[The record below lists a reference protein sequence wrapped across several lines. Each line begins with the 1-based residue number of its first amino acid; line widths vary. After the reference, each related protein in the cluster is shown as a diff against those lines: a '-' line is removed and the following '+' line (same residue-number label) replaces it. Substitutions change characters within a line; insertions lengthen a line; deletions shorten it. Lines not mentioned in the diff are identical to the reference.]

1 MGTSELFNGQ
11 HVRSAST
18 MWVSEDQPDVD
29 HGKSQDISNVVAENL
44 APNPSFEN
52 GETSPL
58 EWSYYDYHDG
68 TLYLWDNISSH
79 TGSFSVGIANVSQP
93 YNVYMW
99 FTNKAITVDPTKS
112 YIFSVWYKWIG
123 APAPQQD
130 AEISVREYNENGTNI
145 GGFGLVLT
153 YYDDGD
159 WHHGLLNC
167 PSFSSSTV
175 SVTLQLEHVYRQTVS
190 NAYIRYDDVFFGQ
203 ARVHNLNTGLNYT
216 TIQKAIDAP
225 ETLDG
230 HTIFVDKG
238 IYYEHLVV
246 KKSLSLIGER
256 SSITII
262 NGSGA
267 YATIVHVI
275 ADNVSIGGF
284 TIRNGQDYPGIYV
297 ENSSHCVIKGN
308 TFIDINYYAIYTV
321 NADYSLIKA
330 NDFSSSSGNWG
341 RGIQLRYS
349 DNSTITGNQIMTHN
363 DQYCIWLHNSIGCNI
378 YDNWL
383 ADAEDGLMIEHSY
396 SCLVKK
402 NVIENCERGI
412 DIGWWVGGE
421 FVENLIKSNYYGV
434 EGEGSLPQYPQYPK
448 WIFYHNNFINN
459 THQAYVSSGEGS
471 WNNAG
476 EGNYWDD
483 YSGVDSNY
491 DGIGDSPYSI
501 EHAPNKDN
509 HPLIG
514 MFHSFNT
521 SLGYTVNVISNS
533 TIEDFQY
540 FESNSTIRI
549 HVSNTTSNQT
559 FGFCRLS
566 IPHALMD
573 PNNIWIIIDG
583 GQTEV
588 LFADLSL
595 YDNRTRRWIYF
606 AYPHSTHEIM
616 LGEDNVPP
624 LIGNVHQ
631 QPREDSVYPDDK
643 VEVYANVTDNLS
655 GAKQVTLIYAFAN
668 SSGAWI
674 MVMEMTNLEGN
685 VWNATIPAFPYGT
698 NVTYTITAEDNAGNT
713 VSTEEIG
720 YQYQYSVIPEFP
732 SFLILPLLMIAT
744 LLAVIVYKKNRSKI
758 NKSSM

>member
-1 MGTSELFNGQ
+1 MSKRFVLILCSLVLLSCLVNIRFSLVE
-11 HVRSAST
+11 V
-18 MWVSEDQPDVD
+18 
-29 HGKSQDISNVVAENL
+29 K
-44 APNPSFEN
+44 APNGYP
-52 GETSPL
+52 
-58 EWSYYDYHDG
+58 
-68 TLYLWDNISSH
+68 
-79 TGSFSVGIANVSQP
+79 
-93 YNVYMW
+93 
-99 FTNKAITVDPTKS
+99 
-112 YIFSVWYKWIG
+112 
-123 APAPQQD
+123 
-130 AEISVREYNENGTNI
+130 
-145 GGFGLVLT
+145 
-153 YYDDGD
+153 
-159 WHHGLLNC
+159 
-167 PSFSSSTV
+167 
-175 SVTLQLEHVYRQTVS
+175 
-190 NAYIRYDDVFFGQ
+190 
-203 ARVHNLNTGLNYT
+203 VHNLDTGFNYT
-216 TIQKAIDAP
+216 SIQEAIDAP

-246 KKSLSLIGER
+246 DKSLSLIGER

-330 NDFSSSSGNWG
+330 NNFSSSRGNWG

-349 DNSTITGNQIMTHN
+349 DSSTITGNQVITHN
-363 DQYCIWLHNSIGCNI
+363 DQYCIWLHNSSDCNI
-378 YDNWL
+378 YANWL

-448 WIFYHNNFINN
+448 WIFYHNNFFNN

-471 WNNAG
+471 WNNTS

-491 DGIGDSPYSI
+491 DGIGDSAYSI

-521 SLGYTVNVISNS
+521 SYGYAVSFISNS
-533 TIEDFQY
+533 SISGFS
-540 FESNSTIRI
+540 FNLSNIDI
-549 HVSNTTSNQT
+549 YPPEAILAFNVSGDSDTDGFLRVCIPKALINGSYVAKFNGEVITNTTYPQVRELPCSNET
-559 FGFCRLS
+559 HVYFYINYTHS
-566 IPHALMD
+566 EHT
-573 PNNIWIIIDG
+573 IIITG
-583 GQTEV
+583 T
-588 LFADLSL
+588 
-595 YDNRTRRWIYF
+595 
-606 AYPHSTHEIM
+606 
-616 LGEDNVPP
+616 
-624 LIGNVHQ
+624 
-631 QPREDSVYPDDK
+631 
-643 VEVYANVTDNLS
+643 
-655 GAKQVTLIYAFAN
+655 
-668 SSGAWI
+668 
-674 MVMEMTNLEGN
+674 
-685 VWNATIPAFPYGT
+685 TI
-698 NVTYTITAEDNAGNT
+698 
-713 VSTEEIG
+713 
-720 YQYQYSVIPEFP
+720 IPEFP
-732 SFLILPLLMIAT
+732 SLLILPIFMIAT
-744 LLAVIVYKKNRSKI
+744 LLAVIAYKRKHSKY
-758 NKSSM
+758 